1 MALTN
6 DIRRSLADRVE
17 RRVAGEGIPRRS
29 VDSAV
34 GRVVDALLAASR
46 GTPGSVPERATE
58 DSRSGP
64 RGGEAAHVVCAIASV
79 SAPDLAS
86 RVRGA
91 LAQVGVTAAQMG
103 TASAGR
109 HTVVAVRVAAAD
121 RQAVERAAAA
131 LSLPISIIDTS
142 RPEPR
147 Q

>member
-34 GRVVDALLAASR
+34 GRVVDALVAASGGALAGLQER
-46 GTPGSVPERATE
+46 GDELA
-58 DSRSGP
+58 RSGG
-64 RGGEAAHVVCAIASV
+64 RDGEAGDIVCAIASV

-91 LAQVGVTAAQMG
+91 LAQAGVTAARLG

-109 HTVVAVRVAAAD
+109 HTVVTVRVAAAD
-121 RQAVERAAAA
+121 RQAVERAAAT